1 MLGYGETRGADP
13 SVKGLTVGLQR
24 KTRSAR
30 SEALRDKRPGDKRY
44 PFGIPEAV
52 LAAGLAG
59 QWVWQWECPVNKLS
73 FTQKPSSLSLLPLR
87 KAPLVP

>member
-1 MLGYGETRGADP
+1 MQIPPSRTSRLGCRGKP
-13 SVKGLTVGLQR
+13 GLRGQR
-24 KTRSAR
+24 
-30 SEALRDKRPGDKRY
+30 ALRDKRPGDKRY